1 MSSILNFTGT
11 LLKNLV
17 SKPITKNYPEEP
29 AVYPERTRGRIV
41 IDIDQCIS
49 CGLCVRNCP
58 PRCIT
63 VDKNEGTWTINRFD
77 CIACGYCASK
87 CPKKCLKLIPGYQK
101 PGRSKA
107 AVTYRKSEEVME
119 AERQKAAEMAARKA
133 AALLRRQKRQ
143 CPRRQSARHLRTQLL
158 RQPCRKRNSEVTE
171 ICVWQCREG
180 SCPWEN
186 GRPWWILAETECR
199 PGPVL

>member
-1 MSSILNFTGT
+1 MSTFLNFTGT

-17 SKPITKNYPEEP
+17 SKPVTKNYPEEP
-29 AVYPERTRGRIV
+29 AVYPERMRGRIV

-49 CGLCVRNCP
+49 CGLCVRSCP

-107 AVTYRKSEEVME
+107 AVTYHKSEEVME
-119 AERQKAAEMAARKA
+119 AERKKAAEMAAKKA
-133 AALLRRQKRQ
+133 AALKAAKEKAAAAGAAAAAADMRFRLWKAGTWTRPCACITAAPSMTERSSILPTTAARRWSS
-143 CPRRQSARHLRTQLL
+143 SAAQ
-158 RQPCRKRNSEVTE
+158 
-171 ICVWQCREG
+171 
-180 SCPWEN
+180 
-186 GRPWWILAETECR
+186 A
-199 PGPVL
+199 

>member
-1 MSSILNFTGT
+1 MSTFLNFTGT

-17 SKPITKNYPEEP
+17 SKPVTKNYPEEP
-29 AVYPERTRGRIV
+29 AVYPERMRGRIV

-49 CGLCVRNCP
+49 CGLCVRSCP

-107 AVTYRKSEEVME
+107 AVTYHKSEEVME
-119 AERQKAAEMAARKA
+119 AERKKAAEMAAKKA
-133 AALLRRQKRQ
+133 AALKAAKEKAAAAGAAKAA
-143 CPRRQSARHLRTQLL
+143 PEANASAAAAK
-158 RQPCRKRNSEVTE
+158 PM
-171 ICVWQCREG
+171 
-180 SCPWEN
+180 PAADAA
-186 GRPWWILAETECR
+186 PAAEKQ
-199 PGPVL
+199 

>member
-133 AALLRRQKRQ
+133 AALKAANEKKAAAAPAPAAKAAAPTPAAKAAVPAQTV
-143 CPRRQSARHLRTQLL
+143 SAAPANAAPAAAVPEEKQ
-158 RQPCRKRNSEVTE
+158 
-171 ICVWQCREG
+171 
-180 SCPWEN
+180 
-186 GRPWWILAETECR
+186 
-199 PGPVL
+199 